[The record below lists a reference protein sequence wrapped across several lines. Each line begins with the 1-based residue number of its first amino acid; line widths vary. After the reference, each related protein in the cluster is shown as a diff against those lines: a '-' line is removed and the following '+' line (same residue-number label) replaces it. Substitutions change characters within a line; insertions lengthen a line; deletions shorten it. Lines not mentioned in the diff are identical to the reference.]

1 MEWLCTGIQWSM
13 ILIKSKI
20 WVSLEPLMKA
30 GVLKNHSS
38 LSNENKSEG
47 TRILEMAIENTKSVV
62 RPSGMP
68 LALSYSKIH
77 EGEWLAQLNYP
88 VVLKREGQTTGKGM
102 TISNNVS
109 DFVQDAW
116 SRYNASEDFYSLSKN
131 TGKRFKELVI
141 TGGHH

>member
-1 MEWLCTGIQWSM
+1 
-13 ILIKSKI
+13 
-20 WVSLEPLMKA
+20 MKA

-77 EGEWLAQLNYP
+77 EGE
-88 VVLKREGQTTGKGM
+88 
-102 TISNNVS
+102 
-109 DFVQDAW
+109 
-116 SRYNASEDFYSLSKN
+116 
-131 TGKRFKELVI
+131 
-141 TGGHH
+141 